1 MRGLLDKILRAR
13 EVLVA
18 AGGARKV
25 EMVRDLDADP
35 AVGMSTPSRSRSWP
49 SGSGRSRP
57 SGAHRRLRQRD
68 DG

>member
-25 EMVRDLDADP
+25 EMVRDLDANP
-35 AVGMSTPSRSRSWP
+35 AVRMARH
-49 SGSGRSRP
+49 RP
-57 SGAHRRLRQRD
+57 SVYHRRLVDPPERD
-68 DG
+68 RKEEFANKG